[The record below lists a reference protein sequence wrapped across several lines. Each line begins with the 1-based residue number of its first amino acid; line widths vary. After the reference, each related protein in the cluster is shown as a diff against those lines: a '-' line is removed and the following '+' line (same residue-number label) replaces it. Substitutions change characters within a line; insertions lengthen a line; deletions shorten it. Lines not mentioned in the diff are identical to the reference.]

1 MLVGVPVGR
10 MRELEDETVVVP
22 FERRH
27 MEGLVHGPANTSV
40 FCLPLLPLLLER

>member
-10 MRELEDETVVVP
+10 MRELEDEIVVIL
-22 FERRH
+22 FERSH

-40 FCLPLLPLLLER
+40 FRLPLLSLLLER